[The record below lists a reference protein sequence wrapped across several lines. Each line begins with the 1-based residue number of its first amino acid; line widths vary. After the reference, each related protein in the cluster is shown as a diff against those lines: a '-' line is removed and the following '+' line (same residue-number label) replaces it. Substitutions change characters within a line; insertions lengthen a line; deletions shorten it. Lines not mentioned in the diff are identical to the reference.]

1 MMDQH
6 EMAKQIKSLPC
17 AEDLQSFCHR
27 WEIYLRLEKQ
37 LSPHSLRAYLKDLHD
52 FVQFFSDH
60 LARPISMND
69 LGDLNIR
76 DFRSWLAYLT
86 TNNASAPSRARALA
100 SIRNLFRWLDRNG
113 HLHNPAIQHL
123 RTPKQP
129 RRLPR
134 ALNPDDAFQVLEE
147 ADATAKLDWTGERDR
162 ALFTMLYG
170 CGLRISEAL
179 GLNYQDR
186 PRNGIIRVMG
196 KGRKERVVPVLPI
209 VAEALDQYIAL
220 CPFPFEDQSPL
231 FLGVRGKR
239 LNQGIAQK
247 QLRELRMALGL
258 PETVTPHALRH
269 SFATHLLSNGANL
282 RIIQEL
288 LGHASLK
295 TTQRYTD
302 VSDTDLLRIYDKCH
316 PRALDDDTKG

>member
-1 MMDQH
+1 MQQQ
-6 EMAKQIKSLPC
+6 EMAKKIKSLPC
-17 AEDLQSFCHR
+17 AEDLRSFCHQ

-37 LSPHSLRAYLKDLHD
+37 LSPHSLRAYLKDLSD
-52 FVQFFSDH
+52 FITFFSEH
-60 LARPISMND
+60 LGHAPSMDD
-69 LGDLNIR
+69 LGDIDMR
-76 DFRSWLAYLT
+76 GFRSWLAHLT
-86 TNNASAPSRARALA
+86 TNKASAPSRARALA

-134 ALNPDDAFQVLEE
+134 ALNPDDAMQVLEE
-147 ADATAKLDWTGERDR
+147 ADATSKLDWAGERDR

-179 GLNYQDR
+179 NLNYQDR
-186 PRNGIIRVMG
+186 PRDGVIHVMG
-196 KGRKERVVPVLPI
+196 KGRKERLVPVLPI
-209 VAEALDQYIAL
+209 VEEALDQYISL
-220 CPFPFEDQSPL
+220 CPFPFDRDTPL

-239 LNQGIAQK
+239 LNQGMAQK
-247 QLRELRMALGL
+247 QLRDLRIALGL
-258 PETVTPHALRH
+258 PETATPHALRH

-302 VSDTDLLRIYDKCH
+302 VSDQDLLRIYDKCH
-316 PRALDDDTKG
+316 PRAQDDD